1 MVPAPGRSSSHT
13 ADREPERGGSGPG
26 PGSIRPVI
34 LASFIG
40 TTIEWYDFFLYG
52 TAAALVFN
60 RLFFPTLSP
69 LAGTLSAYGT
79 FAVGFVARPLGGA
92 LFGHYG
98 DRLGRRTMLVWS
110 LLIMGVATA
119 LMGLLPGYDRIGVG
133 APVLLVILRFLQGIG
148 VGGEWGGAVL
158 MAVEH
163 SGETGKRGIHGSWPQ
178 MGVPAGL
185 LLSTGVFALFSGTL
199 SDSEFLAWG
208 WRVPFLLSTLLIG
221 VGLFIRLRLLET
233 PVFTRLQETSTTAAA
248 PLIEVFRRHPR
259 EILVGMAMRFGQN
272 VLFYIFTVF
281 ALSYGEKTLG
291 YSKSAMLFGLAVAAV
306 VGLFTIPVFGALSDR
321 FGRRPVYLAG
331 AVISLLYAFPFF
343 WLLGLGPG
351 FVPLAIVLGLNVGQD
366 LMYGPQAA
374 YFAELFATRVRY
386 SGASLVY
393 QLTSVFS
400 GGLAPL
406 IATLLLARRG
416 VWAVAGYM
424 AASCAISVIGAL
436 FAPETHRASLGGPAI
451 TRTDGQ

>member
-1 MVPAPGRSSSHT
+1 MSAKSDGHR
-13 ADREPERGGSGPG
+13 
-26 PGSIRPVI
+26 SIRSVV

-110 LLIMGVATA
+110 LVIMGVATA
-119 LMGLLPGYDRIGVG
+119 LMGVLPGYERIGIW
-133 APVLLVILRFLQGIG
+133 APVLLVVLRFLQGIG

-163 SGETGKRGIHGSWPQ
+163 SGDHGKRGIHGSWPQ

-185 LLSTGVFALFSGTL
+185 LLSTGVFALFSGAL
-199 SDSEFLAWG
+199 PELEFLAWG
-208 WRVPFLLSTLLIG
+208 WRVPFLLSVVLIG
-221 VGLFIRLRLLET
+221 IGLFIRLRLMET
-233 PVFTRLQETSTTAAA
+233 PVFATLQETRSTVAA
-248 PLIEVFRRHPR
+248 PLVQVVREHPR
-259 EILVGMAMRFGQN
+259 EILVGMGMRFGQN
-272 VLFYIFTVF
+272 VLFYIYTVF
-281 ALSYGEKTLG
+281 VLSYGEKNLG
-291 YSKSAMLFGLAVAAV
+291 YTKSQMLFGLAIAAC
-306 VGLFTIPVFGALSDR
+306 VGLFSIPFFGGLSDR
-321 FGRRPVYLAG
+321 VGRRPVYLTG
-331 AVISLLYAFPFF
+331 AVLSLLYAFPFF
-343 WLLGLGPG
+343 WLLELGPG
-351 FVPLAIVLGLNVGQD
+351 WVPLAIVLGLNVGQD

-374 YFAELFATRVRY
+374 YFAELFSTRVRY

-400 GGLAPL
+400 GGLAPFV
-406 IATLLLARRG
+406 ATLLLAKQG
-416 VWAVAGYM
+416 AWAVAVYM
-424 AASCAISVIGAL
+424 SASCALSVVGTL
-436 FAPETHRASLGGPAI
+436 FAPETHRVSLAKESEVTSHAG
-451 TRTDGQ
+451 

>member
-1 MVPAPGRSSSHT
+1 MAR
-13 ADREPERGGSGPG
+13 ASG
-26 PGSIRPVI
+26 IRPVI

-60 RLFFPTLSP
+60 KLFFPTLAP
-69 LAGTLSAYGT
+69 LAGTLSSYGT

-98 DRLGRRTMLVWS
+98 DRLGRKTMLVWS

-119 LMGLLPGYDRIGVG
+119 LIGILPGYATLGVW
-133 APVLLVILRFLQGIG
+133 APVLLVLLRFVQGIG

-163 SGETGKRGIHGSWPQ
+163 SREGKRGLHGSWPQ

-185 LLSTGVFALFSGTL
+185 LLSTGVFALVSSQL
-199 SDSEFLAWG
+199 PEAKFLAWG
-208 WRVPFLLSTLLIG
+208 WRIPFLTSVLLIV
-221 VGLFIRLRLLET
+221 VGLFVRLRLLET
-233 PVFTRLQETSTTAAA
+233 PAFSRFRAELTPSRA
-248 PLIEVFRRHPR
+248 PLLEVIREYPR
-259 EILVGMAMRFGQN
+259 EILVGMGMRFAQN

-291 YSKSAMLFGLAVAAV
+291 YSKGTMLLGLATAAT
-306 VGLFTIPVFGALSDR
+306 VGLFSIPAFGALSDR
-321 FGRRPVYLAG
+321 LGRRPVYLAG
-331 AVISLLYAFPFF
+331 AILSLLYAFPFF
-343 WLLGLGPG
+343 WLLGQGPA
-351 FVPLAIVLGLNVGQD
+351 FVGLAIVLGLNLGQD
-366 LMYGPQAA
+366 MMYGPQAA
-374 YFAELFATRVRY
+374 YFSELFATKVRY

-400 GGLAPL
+400 GGLAPF
-406 IATLLLARRG
+406 IATLLLARHG
-416 VWAVAGYM
+416 VYAVAAYM
-424 AASCAISVIGAL
+424 AASCALTVLATL
-436 FAPETHRASLGGPAI
+436 FAPETHRVEL
-451 TRTDGQ
+451 